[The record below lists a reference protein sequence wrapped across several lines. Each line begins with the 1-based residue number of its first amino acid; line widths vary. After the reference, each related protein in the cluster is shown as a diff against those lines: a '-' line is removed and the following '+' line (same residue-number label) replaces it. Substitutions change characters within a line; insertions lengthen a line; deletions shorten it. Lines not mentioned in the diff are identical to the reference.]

1 MTHIGLIGLLPAVL
15 LLLLVLPNQN
25 GLATAL
31 LPLPLDDPTPAKG
44 LAPDG
49 AVDAAAATSAAVQ
62 PEIGAE
68 YRLPQTVHP
77 EHYKLEVITHLNDTN
92 DGFRFSG
99 RVWIRIVCDQ
109 DTARITLHSR
119 NLNINESALTIQP
132 LSGGAAGGAA
142 GEALPPKAIHYDE
155 KRDFLHVDVA
165 DGEPLR
171 RGATYE
177 LFIEFHAPLQKGLSG
192 YYLSSYFDRAAQ
204 RDLYLSMTQF
214 EATYARMA
222 FPCFDEPAFKAR
234 FEIIL
239 GHNAT
244 YNALSNMPIRKSEPL

>member
-1 MTHIGLIGLLPAVL
+1 MTHIGPIALLPAL
-15 LLLLVLPNQN
+15 LLLLVLHSSSDSFAN
-25 GLATAL
+25 AL
-31 LPLPLDDPTPAKG
+31 LPLPIDDSSSASKT
-44 LAPDG
+44 LAS
-49 AVDAAAATSAAVQ
+49 DADAGVVASVQ

-99 RVWIRIVCDQ
+99 RVWIRIICDHE
-109 DTARITLHSR
+109 TERITLHSR
-119 NLNINESALTIQP
+119 NLNINESAVTLTK
-132 LSGGAAGGAA
+132 LADGSNVA
-142 GEALPPKAIHYDE
+142 GEAKSPKAIHYDE

-165 DGEPLR
+165 DGETLR
-171 RGATYE
+171 RGAVYE
-177 LFIEFHAPLQKGLSG
+177 LFFEFQAPLQKGLSG
-192 YYLSSYFDRAAQ
+192 YYLSSYFDQTAQ
-204 RDLYLSMTQF
+204 RDLYLSVTQF

-239 GHNAT
+239 GHNDT
-244 YNALSNMPIRKSEPL
+244 YNALSNMPIQKSEPL